1 MFFRKRK
8 SAFDRAADQHGQN
21 YDDAAGMRM
30 MAWFV
35 VVAIIA
41 VCLALIGSAVTAD
54 ASPRRL
60 AYIERVQG
68 LHEVKNRKTIQAMVG
83 VNPRRVPW
91 CGAAIAYSVRKD
103 GGRPPRDYLRAA
115 SWKRFGKPVSARAA
129 RPGDVVIIK
138 TRRGY
143 HVTLFGGWRS
153 GGKFRGCGGNQ
164 SNRFKCSTYRVRSIV
179 AVRR

>member
-1 MFFRKRK
+1 MHF
-8 SAFDRAADQHGQN
+8 SDEEIGDALDRDSRQAPR
-21 YDDAAGMRM
+21 DAATAAGCILV
-30 MAWFV
+30 AYI
-35 VVAIIA
+35 VVAAIA
-41 VCLALIGSAVTAD
+41 IAAYLLLEKEAE

-60 AYIERVQG
+60 AYIEKVQG

-103 GGRPPRDYLRAA
+103 GGKPPRDYLRAA
-115 SWKRFGKPVSARAA
+115 SWKRFGKAVSPRAA
-129 RPGDVVIIK
+129 RPGDVVVIR
-138 TRRGY
+138 TRRGH